1 MRSALIALVA
11 LTTSLPAAAGSVRH
25 RFDSSV
31 GRGAVRRVV
40 IDVPAGD
47 VDIRNGPGDRL
58 SVAGYVSRDP
68 DSDRN
73 RAKEQRIVDDTSI
86 EIDVKDDEAVVRR
99 HFGPQADGWRASMFS
114 NYRVTVEVP
123 RGIDLDVKTKYGD
136 LTIDGSFGDIDV
148 DMRAGDVT
156 VRLPKKDVRQLN
168 ASARVGDVHAKLG
181 DESIE
186 HEGFPGNTRYAN
198 PAGKTIVNVHVTAG
212 DLNVTLTQQ

>member
-1 MRSALIALVA
+1 MRKVLFAAVLVA
-11 LTTSLPAAAGSVRH
+11 TLPVAADVRH

-31 GRGAVRRVV
+31 ARGGVRRVV

-47 VDIRNGPGDRL
+47 VDIRNGSGDRL
-58 SVAGYVSRDP
+58 SVSGYVSRDP

-73 RAKEQRIVDDTSI
+73 REKEQRIVDDTTV
-86 EIDVKDDEAVVRR
+86 EIDVRDNEAVVRR
-99 HFGPQADGWRASMFS
+99 RFGPQADGWRASTFS
-114 NYRVTVEVP
+114 NYHVTVEIP
-123 RGIDLDVKTKYGD
+123 RGIDLDVRTKYGD

-148 DMRAGDVT
+148 DMRAGDVN

-168 ASARVGDVHAKLG
+168 ASARVGDVHARLG

-198 PAGKTIVNVHVTAG
+198 PSGKTIVNVHVTAG
-212 DLNVTLTQQ
+212 DMNVTLTQ